1 MRVSSEATKASILAA
16 AGIQRRSR
24 RKRVEKKNKN
34 DELGLSSNEFNAKY
48 RKKQKEEQTK
58 RNSVWRRLKAM
69 QTAMKDHI
77 VTETFGVGISLAAL
91 GRQVL
96 FVDLD
101 NAAAIGDSTNSTPGK
116 TKKKTGGKKRK
127 KSSAATHRNGNKRKR
142 KKM

>member
-1 MRVSSEATKASILAA
+1 
-16 AGIQRRSR
+16 
-24 RKRVEKKNKN
+24 
-34 DELGLSSNEFNAKY
+34 
-48 RKKQKEEQTK
+48 
-58 RNSVWRRLKAM
+58 M